1 MDGLHREEECG
12 IRFCGSLIG
21 WYAGKNFTGFRGFF
35 IGRRLCDWGF
45 VVFGFHVVDCHL
57 ILTLGMDGRYLLIIT
72 SHDRGERCGGG
83 VRQGGHGRG
92 DIL

>member
-1 MDGLHREEECG
+1 MVCG
-12 IRFCGSLIG
+12 EDFHWVSWVFYWKEI
-21 WYAGKNFTGFRGFF
+21 
-35 IGRRLCDWGF
+35 CDWGF
-45 VVFGFHVVDCHL
+45 VVFGFYVADCHL